1 MKNMKKTIWLMG
13 LVLLGA
19 TVLSACNDKK
29 ASRHVDLD
37 DEDDTELV
45 EDNDEEL
52 DKSDKTS
59 DEVSEEAA
67 AESGCLPLNALIAEE
82 GEVWP
87 HLGGTYAFGD
97 GDGHNVIVDV
107 DLDDCQNEEEVLR
120 CTLTIA
126 DEAFAG
132 TIDTH
137 TGCITCRDNN
147 GNEVFQGYMFNGG
160 NLLRGCLNGKPVR
173 YEGLCG
179 L

>member
-1 MKNMKKTIWLMG
+1 M
-13 LVLLGA
+13 VA
-19 TVLSACNDKK
+19 ALSACDNKK
-29 ASRHVDLD
+29 NANNAAPID
-37 DEDDTELV
+37 DEEEELAVAAPDTKPDAEPDAD
-45 EDNDEEL
+45 EADFDDEE
-52 DKSDKTS
+52 
-59 DEVSEEAA
+59 EVE
-67 AESGCLPLNALIAEE
+67 LTAEE
-82 GEVWP
+82 RERYENEVWP
-87 HLGGTYAFGD
+87 YLGGTYAFGD